1 MKKIVIIAALL
12 VLILISC
19 TGCYNK
25 QPLDTTHD
33 YDRAIVYLPNGE
45 IVEGRVS
52 SWTSWTS
59 WTSFGDGG
67 AVQIKIDGKT
77 YLTHICNVCLIDD

>member
-1 MKKIVIIAALL
+1 MKKQL
-12 VLILISC
+12 VLIIFLAMILISC

-25 QPLDTTHD
+25 QLAGMTDH
-33 YDRAIVYLPNGE
+33 YDRAIIYLPNKK

-52 SWTSWTS
+52 SWTS

>member
-1 MKKIVIIAALL
+1 MKKRVALIISLAM
-12 VLILISC
+12 ILISC
-19 TGCYNK
+19 TGCYNN
-25 QPLDTTHD
+25 QLAGMTDH
-33 YDRAIVYLPNGE
+33 YDRAIIYLPNGE

-52 SWTSWTS
+52 SWTS

>member
-1 MKKIVIIAALL
+1 MKKIVILAALL

-25 QPLDTTHD
+25 QLFDTTYH

-52 SWTSWTS
+52 SRTD
-59 WTSFGDGG
+59 FDDGDSIR
-67 AVQIKIDGKT
+67 VKIDGKM
-77 YLTHICNVCLIDD
+77 YLTHISNVCLIDD

>member
-1 MKKIVIIAALL
+1 MKKIALIIFLAVIL
-12 VLILISC
+12 VSC

-25 QPLDTTHD
+25 QPFDTTHD
-33 YDRAIVYLPNGE
+33 YDRAIVCLPNGE

-52 SWTSWTS
+52 SWTS

>member
-1 MKKIVIIAALL
+1 MKKIVILAALL

-25 QPLDTTHD
+25 QLFDVTYH

-52 SWTSWTS
+52 SWKD
-59 WTSFGDGG
+59 FDDGDSIQ
-67 AVQIKIDGKT
+67 VKIDGKT

>member
-1 MKKIVIIAALL
+1 MKKRVALIISLAM
-12 VLILISC
+12 ILISC
-19 TGCYNK
+19 AGCHNT
-25 QPLDTTHD
+25 QFVDMSCH
-33 YDRAIVYLPNGE
+33 YDQAIIYLPNGE

-52 SWTSWTS
+52 SWTS

-77 YLTHICNVCLIDD
+77 YLTHLCNVCLIDD

>member
-1 MKKIVIIAALL
+1 MKKIALIIFLAIIL
-12 VLILISC
+12 VSC

-25 QPLDTTHD
+25 QPFDTTRD

-52 SWTSWTS
+52 SWTSWTG
-59 WTSFGDGG
+59 FENGG

>member
-1 MKKIVIIAALL
+1 MKKRVALIIFLAIIL
-12 VLILISC
+12 VSC

-25 QPLDTTHD
+25 QLFDVTYH

-52 SWTSWTS
+52 SWTD
-59 WTSFGDGG
+59 FDDGDSIQ
-67 AVQIKIDGKT
+67 VKIDGKI
-77 YLTHICNVCLIDD
+77 YLTHISNVCLIDD

>member
-1 MKKIVIIAALL
+1 MKKIALIIFLAIIL
-12 VLILISC
+12 VSC
-19 TGCYNK
+19 TGCDNK
-25 QPLDTTHD
+25 QLFDTTCH

-52 SWTSWTS
+52 SWTS

>member
-1 MKKIVIIAALL
+1 MKKIALIIFLAIIL
-12 VLILISC
+12 VSC

-25 QPLDTTHD
+25 QPFNTTHD

-59 WTSFGDGG
+59 FGDGG
-67 AVQIKIDGKT
+67 AVQIKIDDKT

>member
-1 MKKIVIIAALL
+1 MKKIALIIFLAIIL
-12 VLILISC
+12 VSC

-25 QPLDTTHD
+25 QPFDTTHD

-52 SWTSWTS
+52 SWTS

-77 YLTHICNVCLIDD
+77 YLTHICNVCLNDD

>member
-1 MKKIVIIAALL
+1 MKKRVALIIFLAM
-12 VLILISC
+12 ILISC

-25 QPLDTTHD
+25 QFVDTERH
-33 YDRAIVYLPNGE
+33 YDRAIIYLPNKK

-59 WTSFGDGG
+59 FGDGG
-67 AVQIKIDGKT
+67 AVRITIDGKT

>member
-1 MKKIVIIAALL
+1 MKKIALIIFLAIIL
-12 VLILISC
+12 VSC

-25 QPLDTTHD
+25 QPFDTTHD

-52 SWTSWTS
+52 SWTDFSD
-59 WTSFGDGG
+59 GDSIQ
-67 AVQIKIDGKT
+67 VKINGKM
-77 YLTHICNVCLIDD
+77 YLTHLCNVCLIDD

>member
-1 MKKIVIIAALL
+1 MKKRIALIIFLAIIL
-12 VLILISC
+12 VSC

-25 QPLDTTHD
+25 QLFDTTYH

-52 SWTSWTS
+52 SWTS

>member
-1 MKKIVIIAALL
+1 MKRVVLLIIFLAIIL
-12 VLILISC
+12 VSC

-25 QPLDTTHD
+25 QPFDTTHD

-52 SWTSWTS
+52 SWTS

>member
-1 MKKIVIIAALL
+1 MKKRVALIIFLTVIL
-12 VLILISC
+12 VSC

-25 QPLDTTHD
+25 QLIDTTYH
-33 YDRAIVYLPNGE
+33 YDRAIIYLPNGE

-52 SWTSWTS
+52 SWTS

>member
-1 MKKIVIIAALL
+1 MKKIALIIFLAIIL
-12 VLILISC
+12 VSC

-25 QPLDTTHD
+25 QLFDTTYH

-52 SWTSWTS
+52 SWVD
-59 WTSFGDGG
+59 FDDGDSIQ
-67 AVQIKIDGKT
+67 VKIDGKM
-77 YLTHICNVCLIDD
+77 YLTHISNVCLIDD

>member
-1 MKKIVIIAALL
+1 MKKRIALIIFLAIIL
-12 VLILISC
+12 VSC

-25 QPLDTTHD
+25 QLFDVTYH

-52 SWTSWTS
+52 SWTD
-59 WTSFGDGG
+59 FDDGDSIQ
-67 AVQIKIDGKT
+67 VKIDGRM
-77 YLTHICNVCLIDD
+77 YLTHVSNVCLIDD

>member
-1 MKKIVIIAALL
+1 MKKIALIIFLA
-12 VLILISC
+12 LILVSC

-25 QPLDTTHD
+25 QLFDTTYH

-52 SWTSWTS
+52 SWTS

>member
-1 MKKIVIIAALL
+1 MKKQVVLIIFLAI
-12 VLILISC
+12 ILISC

-25 QPLDTTHD
+25 QLFDATYH

-52 SWTSWTS
+52 SWRD
-59 WTSFGDGG
+59 FEDGDSI
-67 AVQIKIDGKT
+67 QIKIDGKT

>member
-1 MKKIVIIAALL
+1 MKKRIALIIFLAI
-12 VLILISC
+12 ILISC
-19 TGCYNK
+19 TGCHNTQSIK
-25 QPLDTTHD
+25 MTCL

-59 WTSFGDGG
+59 FGDGG
-67 AVQIKIDGKT
+67 AVQITIDGKT
-77 YLTHICNVCLIDD
+77 YLTHICNVCLIDN

>member
-1 MKKIVIIAALL
+1 MKKIALIIFLAIIL
-12 VLILISC
+12 VSC

-25 QPLDTTHD
+25 QPFDTTHD
-33 YDRAIVYLPNGE
+33 YDRAIIYLPNGE

-52 SWTSWTS
+52 SWTS

>member
-1 MKKIVIIAALL
+1 MKKIALIIFLAIIL
-12 VLILISC
+12 VSC

-25 QPLDTTHD
+25 QPFDTTHH

-59 WTSFGDGG
+59 FGDGG
-67 AVQIKIDGKT
+67 AVQITIDSKT
-77 YLTHICNVCLIDD
+77 YLTHVCNVCLIDD

>member
-1 MKKIVIIAALL
+1 MKKRVALIIFLAM
-12 VLILISC
+12 ILISC

-25 QPLDTTHD
+25 QFANMTDHC
-33 YDRAIVYLPNGE
+33 DRAIIYLPNGE

-59 WTSFGDGG
+59 FGDGG
-67 AVQIKIDGKT
+67 AVQVKIDGKT
-77 YLTHICNVCLIDD
+77 YLTHLCNVCLIDD